1 VSSVTRGSERGDAA
15 VQDVETR
22 PSRRRRR
29 NVALALIVVVGIWAL
44 AVIAILLSGRGHMVE
59 AERTLPAARAAVADA
74 DFETAAA
81 TVREAHD
88 ALSSAADAF
97 DNPLLLPLRAVP
109 IVRTDLHA
117 VRTIARSGAAVT
129 DDASE
134 LIAVIEAQ
142 PDGLNGLAPKDGAF
156 PVDRFQQLA
165 GPMRATAHS
174 ATSAIQDIQAAPT
187 SGWVAQIDEGRTRI
201 LDLLEPLV
209 AQFDLA
215 ALLADQLPR
224 FLGADGPR
232 TYLFGASTPA
242 ELRGTGGF
250 IGSIAL
256 LRIDEGRLEFGSF
269 EASSELSNL
278 PPDQL
283 PAPVEEDAARWA
295 RYGGTGVWVNLNRTA
310 DFPSAAQAMLSHW
323 EATDGVPLDGM
334 LVADPFAL
342 KVLLE
347 LAGPAEVP
355 GYGVTLDADS
365 VVPFVTNEAY
375 AEFESADER
384 KAVLG
389 AVSAATL
396 GRFLEGGVDA
406 PADAL
411 VSKFA
416 SIVAGGH
423 LLAFATDPDVQSAF
437 VRGRAAGELGD
448 AVDPPSDLVN
458 VALNSGTASKV
469 DFYTD
474 RSMVL
479 ETTLLEGGKARTDLL
494 LRLAN
499 DAPIEG
505 VDKYVIGPNNPTLD
519 AGDNLV
525 NVSVYLTSGAQFFE
539 LPQRHDGPTFAETE
553 LGYPVHDG
561 WVRIPSGQAVERRY
575 SWRTPDAWEQNE
587 DGELVYDLLV
597 QGQTVIRPT
606 DLTIRVRI
614 PPDLEVVDPP
624 AGAEVDGD
632 VLRWSREVRGEDVR
646 LRLRLQFAGQQ

>member
-1 VSSVTRGSERGDAA
+1 VSSVTQGSERGDAA
-15 VQDVETR
+15 VQQAATR
-22 PSRRRRR
+22 PSRRRR
-29 NVALALIVVVGIWAL
+29 NVVLALIVVLAIWAV
-44 AVIAILLSGRGHMVE
+44 AVVALLLSGRGHLVE

-74 DFETAAA
+74 DFEAATA

-97 DNPLLLPLRAVP
+97 SNPLLLPLRVVP

-117 VRTIARSGAAVT
+117 VRTIASSGAAVT
-129 DDASE
+129 SDASE

-142 PDGLNGLAPKDGAF
+142 PDGLNGLAPADGAF
-156 PVDRFQQLA
+156 PVARFQQLA
-165 GPMRATAHS
+165 GPMRATADS
-174 ATSAIQDIQAAPT
+174 ASVAVQDIQAAPA

-209 AQFDLA
+209 AQVDSA
-215 ALLADQLPR
+215 ALLADQLPV

-250 IGSIAL
+250 VGSIAL

-269 EASSELSNL
+269 EASSDLPVL

-295 RYGGTGVWVNLNRTA
+295 RYGGTGIWVNLNRTA
-310 DFPSAAQAMLSHW
+310 DFPSAARAMISHW
-323 EATDGVPLDGM
+323 EATDGVSVDGM
-334 LVADPFAL
+334 MVADPFAL
-342 KVLLE
+342 QVLLE

-355 GYGVTLDADS
+355 GYGVTLDSGS
-365 VVPFVTNEAY
+365 VVSFVTNEAY

-396 GRFLEGGVDA
+396 GRFLEGGIDA
-406 PADAL
+406 PAGQL
-411 VSKFA
+411 VSTFA
-416 SIVAGGH
+416 SIVSGGH
-423 LLAFATDPDVQSAF
+423 LLVYATDPDVQSAL

-448 AVDPPSDLVN
+448 TVDPPSDLVN

-469 DFYTD
+469 DYYTD
-474 RSMVL
+474 RTIEL
-479 ETTLLEGGKARTDLL
+479 ETTLLEGGAARTDLF

-499 DAPIEG
+499 DAPTEG

-525 NVSVYLTSGAQFFE
+525 DISVYLAPGAQFFE
-539 LPQRHDGPTFAETE
+539 VPQQHDGPTFAETE
-553 LGYPVHDG
+553 LGHPVHDG
-561 WVRIPSGQAVERRY
+561 WVRIPSGQAAERRY
-575 SWRTPDAWEQNE
+575 SWRTPDAWAQNE

-597 QGQTVIRPT
+597 QGQTVIRPAH
-606 DLTIRVRI
+606 LTIRVRI
-614 PPDLEVVDPP
+614 PSDLEVVDPP

-632 VLRWSREVRGEDVR
+632 VLRWSQEVRGEDVR
-646 LRLRLQFAGQQ
+646 LRLRLRLADRP

>member
-1 VSSVTRGSERGDAA
+1 VNGVAVSSQGRDSLEPPARED
-15 VQDVETR
+15 
-22 PSRRRRR
+22 RRRVRR
-29 NVALALIVVVGIWAL
+29 SLGAAAGAVILVWAVVVLALALN
-44 AVIAILLSGRGHMVE
+44 GRGHLE
-59 AERTLPAARAAVADA
+59 RAERTLPLARDAV
-74 DFETAAA
+74 
-81 TVREAHD
+81 
-88 ALSSAADAF
+88 SAADYEAAAAAIRDAHEELAGAASAF
-97 DNPLLLPLRAVP
+97 GNPLLLPLRPLPVLGA
-109 IVRTDLHA
+109 DLRA
-117 VRTIARSGAAVT
+117 ARTIAEAGERVT
-129 DDASE
+129 GRATE
-134 LIAVIEAQ
+134 LIATIESH
-142 PDGLNGLAPKDGAF
+142 PDGLDGLAPTDGAF
-156 PVDRFQQLA
+156 PVDRIQQLA
-165 GPMRATAHS
+165 EPLRRTAD
-174 ATSAIQDIQAAPT
+174 AAAAAVRDIQDAPP
-187 SGWVAQIDEGRTRI
+187 SGWVAQITEGRDRVLGLI
-201 LDLLEPLV
+201 EPL
-209 AQFDLA
+209 AEQGATA
-215 ALLADQLPR
+215 ALLTEQLPL

-250 IGSIAL
+250 VGSIAL

-269 EASSELSNL
+269 EASSDLPAL

-310 DFPSAAQAMLSHW
+310 DFPSAARAMISHW

-334 LVADPFAL
+334 MVADPFAL
-342 KVLLE
+342 QVLLE

-375 AEFESADER
+375 AQFESPDER

-406 PADAL
+406 PAGEL
-411 VSKFA
+411 VSTFA
-416 SIVAGGH
+416 SIVSGGH
-423 LLAFATDPDVQSAF
+423 LLVYATDPDVQSAL

-448 AVDPPSDLVN
+448 TVDPPSDLVN

-469 DFYTD
+469 DYYTD
-474 RSMVL
+474 RSIEL
-479 ETTLLEGGKARTDLL
+479 ETTLLDGGAARTDLV

-499 DAPIEG
+499 DAPTEG

-525 NVSVYLTSGAQFFE
+525 DVSVYLAPGAQFFE
-539 LPQRHDGPTFAETE
+539 VPQQHDGPTFAETA
-553 LGYPVHDG
+553 LGHPVHDG
-561 WVRIPSGQAVERRY
+561 WVRIPSGQVVERRY
-575 SWRTPDAWEQNE
+575 TWRTPDAWVQNE

-614 PPDLEVVDPP
+614 PSDLEVVDPP
-624 AGAEVDGD
+624 AGAEVEGD
-632 VLRWSREVRGEDVR
+632 VLRWSQAVRGEDVR
-646 LRLRLQFAGQQ
+646 LRLRFQVADRP